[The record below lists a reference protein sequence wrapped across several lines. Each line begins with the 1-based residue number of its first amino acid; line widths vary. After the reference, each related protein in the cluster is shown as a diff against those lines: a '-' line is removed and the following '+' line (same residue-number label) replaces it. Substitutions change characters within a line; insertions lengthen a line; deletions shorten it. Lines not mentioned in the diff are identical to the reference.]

1 VIGVAE
7 YFKRIGIV
15 IIIRFL
21 WGEYH
26 MLEWVSKKH
35 RDQKHKDEQEALL
48 KNSLA
53 EKVQRFQS
61 SHNSENI
68 GYTELTIN
76 GKRLRVFREHIT
88 IPALSPITQA
98 NPG

>member
-1 VIGVAE
+1 MEKSHIAE
-7 YFKRIGIV
+7 QV
-15 IIIRFL
+15 
-21 WGEYH
+21 
-26 MLEWVSKKH
+26 KK
-35 RDQKHKDEQEALL
+35 K

-88 IPALSPITQA
+88 IQALSPITLGD
-98 NPG
+98 PG